1 MYEFLIKQDSGLYK
15 PKSVS
20 DLVFIED
27 YYSFK
32 ESQSNADAMLGEQ
45 LPFKYDGTN
54 VSFVD
59 ESSLPDSG
67 TYFPFAQI
75 DCFNNSV
82 MVAAS
87 NTVAG
92 AKTDLLN
99 AINTYGVKLVRVIH
113 ISTTVPFQPL
123 PSGGGVTP
131 ADLALK
137 QDKQLTSTS
146 VYIDG
151 TVQTTVEGALEATSQ
166 AFFKMPTK
174 ASVYIATSNDQ
185 ADHYYLLADWSSSQ
199 TSLTKTYSLSGY
211 IGNYESGDVS
221 QFDSTLFLVN
231 DQVTNKQT
239 IQGYYDKALA
249 DGCDIL
255 VTSDQ
260 KIYIKLNGAKKYIQ
274 IYTSIPASKIEDTTT
289 SSSTEPSNVV
299 STLSANCVNLSAGGG
314 GRRMTMIDTNS
325 TISAD
330 PISVDTNGGNT

>member
-1 MYEFLIKQDSGLYK
+1 MWEFLIKQDSGLYK
-15 PKSVS
+15 PRSVG
-20 DLVFIED
+20 DLTFIED
-27 YYSFK
+27 YYSFD
-32 ESQSNADAMLGEQ
+32 ESQSNADAMLGKQ
-45 LPFKYDGTN
+45 LPFKYDGN
-54 VSFVD
+54 SVSFID
-59 ESSLPDSG
+59 ESSLPNSG

-75 DCFNNSV
+75 DCFNNSI

-87 NTVAG
+87 NTVAA

-113 ISTTVPFQPL
+113 ISTVVPFQPL
-123 PSGGGVTP
+123 PGGGVTP

-151 TVQTTVEGALEATSQ
+151 TLQTTVEGALEAISQ
-166 AFFKMPTK
+166 AFFKLPTK
-174 ASVYIATSNDQ
+174 ASVYIATSDDQ

-199 TSLTKTYSLSGY
+199 TSVTKTYSLSGY

-231 DQVTNKQT
+231 DQVTNKQS
-239 IQGYYDKALA
+239 IQGYFDKDLA

-260 KIYIKLNGAKKYIQ
+260 KIYIKLNGVKKYIQ
-274 IYTSIPASKIEDTTT
+274 IYTSIPASKIEDTST
-289 SSSTEPSNVV
+289 SSSTEPNDVV
-299 STLSANCVNLSAGGG
+299 STLSANCINLSAGGG
-314 GRRMTMIDTNS
+314 GSSSQLIIFNAGTMTL
-325 TISAD
+325 D
-330 PISVDTNGGNT
+330 PLNNNDNNE